1 MGWSKMAAGTEIR
14 RHREDLGLSMREVSR
29 RTNISLN
36 HLSRIERGL
45 ASMSMTSMMRLSEV
59 LRVSPEWLA
68 RQLQAAEE
76 QRKVKP

>member
-1 MGWSKMAAGTEIR
+1 MPAETEIR

-29 RTNISLN
+29 RTAISLN

-45 ASMSMTSMMRLSEV
+45 ASMSMSSMMTLAEV